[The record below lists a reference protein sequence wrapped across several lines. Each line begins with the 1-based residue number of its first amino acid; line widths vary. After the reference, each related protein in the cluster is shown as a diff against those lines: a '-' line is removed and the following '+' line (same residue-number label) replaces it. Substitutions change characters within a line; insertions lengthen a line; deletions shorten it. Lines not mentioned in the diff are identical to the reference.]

1 MKLLCDQKVH
11 LIIIFYNVTVNDLA
25 SRTQVDVE
33 HLLSERWKIYIHM
46 KCVITN
52 NDFSVKSVPLLRFK
66 CVNLYF
72 VYFTSVFD
80 CLRTFAGENT
90 KWVSLAHPSYLSR
103 EKFISWLL
111 LEIVT
116 GQQSVAKDAPS
127 PHPSTLGS
135 CHRSEEKLWRTPGRS
150 SQILNN
156 SEQHYHI
163 VQFLKLY
170 TILWR

>member
-1 MKLLCDQKVH
+1 MVFDYVHLPLVTKLLCDQKVH
-11 LIIIFYNVTVNDLA
+11 LIIIIYNVTVNDLTLA

-52 NDFSVKSVPLLRFK
+52 HDFSVKSVHLLRFK

-90 KWVSLAHPSYLSR
+90 NEFYLRIPVISR
-103 EKFISWLL
+103 
-111 LEIVT
+111 
-116 GQQSVAKDAPS
+116 
-127 PHPSTLGS
+127 
-135 CHRSEEKLWRTPGRS
+135 GRS
-150 SQILNN
+150 LSLD
-156 SEQHYHI
+156 Y
-163 VQFLKLY
+163 Y
-170 TILWR
+170 WR